1 MLLAFIGTQN
11 GGRSARF
18 SLAKLAAQAK
28 AWLFD
33 ASEAART
40 RRTVGTAFLIR
51 VAGAVLAYA
60 SQILLAVWMGTFQ
73 FGIYVYVW
81 TWVTLLVGFIDL
93 GMSSA
98 AQRFVPQYS
107 HGGEFQL
114 LRGFQ
119 SGSRWLVLMLASIVA
134 IMGALAVT
142 ALQSWLND
150 YEVLPLYLG
159 CLALPMCC
167 LLQVQSGIARAY
179 NWVNLAQL
187 PAFVV
192 RQVLIIVGV
201 GALYLAALPTDAVTA
216 TVISTIAVWIVAVG
230 QFLFLNRSLAQTT
243 PPGPKTYELKTW
255 LTVSLPMVMVD
266 GFYLLLSYS
275 SILMLQ
281 LFRGPQDIAIY
292 YAAEKT
298 LALVAFVHF
307 AVTQSTANR
316 FSHYH
321 VAGDREKLGAA
332 LDHAIKLTFWP
343 SLASVVVVL
352 AAGSP
357 LLWLFGRDFV
367 AGYPLMFIFAVGMLA
382 RSAVGPL
389 ASFLNMVGQQR
400 ACAGVFAA
408 AFAIN
413 VILCLIMIP
422 WLGTTGAAISI
433 AVAIVF
439 ESAALFL
446 LTKRRLGFHGLVF
459 GGAGKASPPQ

>member
-11 GGRSARF
+11 GERPARF
-18 SLAKLAAQAK
+18 FLVRLAARAK
-28 AWLFD
+28 ALLFD
-33 ASEAART
+33 GSEASRT
-40 RRTVGTAFLIR
+40 RRIVGTAFLIR
-51 VAGAVLAYA
+51 VAGAVLAYV
-60 SQILLAVWMGTFQ
+60 SQILLAVWMGAFQ
-73 FGIYVYVW
+73 FGIYIYVW

-98 AQRFVPQYS
+98 AQRFIPQYS
-107 HGGEFQL
+107 HRNESEL

-119 SGSRWLVLMLASIVA
+119 SGSRWLVLTLASVVA
-134 IMGALAVT
+134 IVGALSVG

-150 YEVLPLYLG
+150 YEILPLYLG

-187 PAFVV
+187 PTFVV

-216 TVISTIAVWIVAVG
+216 TVISTIAVWIVAIG
-230 QFLFLNRSLAQTT
+230 QLLFLNRSLAQTA
-243 PPGPKTYELKTW
+243 PPGAKAYELKTW

-266 GFYLLLSYS
+266 GFYLLLGYS

-281 LFRGPQDIAIY
+281 LFRSPQEIAIY

-307 AVTQSTANR
+307 AVTQSTAHK
-316 FSHYH
+316 FSHYY
-321 VAGDREKLGAA
+321 VAGDREKLAAA
-332 LDHAIKLTFWP
+332 LEHAVKLTFWP
-343 SLASVVVVL
+343 SLASTIVVL
-352 AAGSP
+352 AAGFP

-400 ACAGVFAA
+400 ACAGIFAA
-408 AFAIN
+408 AFGIN
-413 VILCLIMIP
+413 VMLCLVMIP

-433 AVAIVF
+433 VIAIVF

-459 GGAGKASPPQ
+459 GAAKAEPQQ